1 MRGFIEIHEK
11 HILHRDLK
19 PSNIFIKDGIFKIAD
34 FGLAKP
40 KALGSSYCGTSY
52 FMAPEI
58 LMKKVHDYKVDL
70 WSMGVILFFMLF
82 REYPFKN
89 SSKLLD
95 EITLKTIPIFEVGKC
110 LKHPKS
116 PPYCSVGASLLF

>member
-1 MRGFIEIHEK
+1 MECCNQGTLFNYILKNKPEETECIRIFAQIMRGFIEIHEK

-58 LMKKVHDYKVDL
+58 L
-70 WSMGVILFFMLF
+70 
-82 REYPFKN
+82 
-89 SSKLLD
+89 
-95 EITLKTIPIFEVGKC
+95 
-110 LKHPKS
+110 
-116 PPYCSVGASLLF
+116 

>member
-19 PSNIFIKDGIFKIAD
+19 PSNIFIKDGVFKIAD

-58 LMKKVHDYKVDL
+58 LMKQIHDYKVDL

-89 SSKLLD
+89 SAKLLD
-95 EITLKTIPIFEVGKC
+95 EIKEKTNPIFELEKC
-110 LKHPKS
+110 LKHPRSK
-116 PPYCSVGASLLF
+116 PICSEGAV